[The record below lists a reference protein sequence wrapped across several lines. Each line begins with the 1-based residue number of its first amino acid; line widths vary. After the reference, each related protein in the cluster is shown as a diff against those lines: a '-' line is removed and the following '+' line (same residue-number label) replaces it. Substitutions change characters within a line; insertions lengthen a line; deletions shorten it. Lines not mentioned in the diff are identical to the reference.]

1 MGYRLIT
8 APATN
13 PVSLAEACVF
23 LRREVGE
30 DDDRINALIA
40 AATSFLDGA
49 NGMLGRCLVSQTWEL
64 VLDEFSDAIKLGLGP
79 VTSITSVKYY
89 DTAGDEQTLSADYY
103 TADLTSDPQWIVLNS
118 DYSWPDLMDGVNAVT
133 IRFVAGY
140 AAVPE
145 TVKQAIL
152 FLTSAMYSNGGAIP
166 DDTWKTVHALL
177 ANTRAFS
184 L

>member
-8 APATN
+8 PPATN

-30 DDDRINALIA
+30 DDARINALIA

-64 VLDEFSDAIKLGLGP
+64 VLDEFSSAIRLPLGP
-79 VTSITSVKYY
+79 VSSVTSVKYL
-89 DTAGDEQTLSADYY
+89 DTAGAEQTVSTDDYS
-103 TADLTSDPQWIVLNS
+103 TDLVSDPQWIVLNADS
-118 DYSWPDLMDGVNAVT
+118 SWPTVMDAVNAVT

-140 AAVPE
+140 STVPE
-145 TVKQAIL
+145 VIKQAIL
-152 FLTSAMYSNGGAIP
+152 FLVSAMYSNGGAVP
-166 DDTWKTVHALL
+166 DDTWKTVHALI
-177 ANTRAFS
+177 ANSRVFS